1 MLALTP
7 TEWRDWLIGGQDR
20 YLDQRQLVIEQAQ
33 ANGLVQA
40 SNKGSNKLTG
50 MARDI
55 EKQRYEIREPGS
67 YARVQQARL
76 EDEKRKRAKF
86 KEGTRKFLE
95 SKGG

>member
-7 TEWRDWLIGGQDR
+7 AEWRDWLIGGQDR
-20 YLDQRQLVIEQAQ
+20 YLDQRQLLIEQAQ

-40 SNKGSNKLTG
+40 SKRLTS
-50 MARDI
+50 MIRDI

-67 YARVQQARL
+67 YARVQKARL
-76 EDEKRKRAKF
+76 EEEKRRRELF
-86 KEGTRKFLE
+86 KEGTRKFFE

>member
-7 TEWRDWLIGGQDR
+7 AEWRDWLIGGQDR
-20 YLDQRQLVIEQAQ
+20 YLDQRQLLIEQAQ

-40 SNKGSNKLTG
+40 SKRLTS
-50 MARDI
+50 MIRDI
-55 EKQRYEIREPGS
+55 EKQCYEIREPGS
-67 YARVQQARL
+67 YARVQKVRL
-76 EDEKRKRAKF
+76 EEEKRRRELF

>member
-7 TEWRDWLIGGQDR
+7 AEWRDWLIGGQDR
-20 YLDQRQLVIEQAQ
+20 YLDQRQLLIEQAQ

-40 SNKGSNKLTG
+40 SKRLTS
-50 MARDI
+50 MIHDI

-67 YARVQQARL
+67 YARVQKVRL
-76 EDEKRKRAKF
+76 EEEKRRRELF

>member
-1 MLALTP
+1 M
-7 TEWRDWLIGGQDR
+7 
-20 YLDQRQLVIEQAQ
+20 
-33 ANGLVQA
+33 QA
-40 SNKGSNKLTG
+40 SNKGANKLTG

-76 EDEKRKRAKF
+76 EDEKRRRAKF

-95 SKGG
+95 LKGG

>member
-1 MLALTP
+1 
-7 TEWRDWLIGGQDR
+7 
-20 YLDQRQLVIEQAQ
+20 
-33 ANGLVQA
+33 
-40 SNKGSNKLTG
+40 

-76 EDEKRKRAKF
+76 EDKKRKRAVF

>member
-1 MLALTP
+1 
-7 TEWRDWLIGGQDR
+7 
-20 YLDQRQLVIEQAQ
+20 
-33 ANGLVQA
+33 
-40 SNKGSNKLTG
+40 

-67 YARVQQARL
+67 YARVKQARL

-86 KEGTRKFLE
+86 QEGTRKFLE